1 MQASDP
7 TVPPSSFPPIPAV
20 FYSKARGFQYINRGS
35 MSSAGLGDG
44 LVDMTRIAR
53 PDGEGKPASTRG
65 PALTGLVAFTAWH
78 GYYFSKQY
86 QSWKVVLNI
95 VQSLKSRLFNRDISR
110 F

>member
-1 MQASDP
+1 
-7 TVPPSSFPPIPAV
+7 
-20 FYSKARGFQYINRGS
+20 

-53 PDGEGKPASTRG
+53 PSRDGRPASMRG
-65 PALTGLVAFTAWH
+65 PALTGPMAFTAWH

-86 QSWKVVLNI
+86 QSLNVLLNV
-95 VQSLKSRLFNRDISR
+95 VQSLKSRFFRRDISR